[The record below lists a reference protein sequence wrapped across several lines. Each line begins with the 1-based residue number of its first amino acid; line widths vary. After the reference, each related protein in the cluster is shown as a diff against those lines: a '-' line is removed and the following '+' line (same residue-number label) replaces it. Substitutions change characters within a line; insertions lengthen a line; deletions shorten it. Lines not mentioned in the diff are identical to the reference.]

1 MFWKEKF
8 NCYNWHNIIYGQ
20 IMFTIDLKDKTLN
33 TLTELKDTYAIS
45 NELAKHCD
53 IFAEAINNDKIPE
66 NIRENICNFIK
77 SCLNNDIQSLDSR
90 IYYGNNVTKILKENY
105 KLNELKY
112 EKEAS
117 KYDMTQETIFIL
129 GSIVVTLAALLSG
142 SGILV
147 AGASIGLGLALSD
160 MFYRMPN
167 DIHSEL
173 KHDSEYINLSLTEKA
188 SCISKEIFNDKVK
201 LSCAAIN
208 LAGASFLFAVLF
220 SPALIMSA
228 PISVPSII
236 GVMCAV
242 GLFSIGK
249 KYYKYKSEL
258 KEIEENTKNI
268 HNYSNI
274 TIKSIGTFNSVLNDA
289 EQEKIKI
296 EDSTHVSDDAT
307 SKSIFPLPSFPT
319 PSIDDRVIRESIEET
334 DTESRRRHCYRESR
348 EETDTEG
355 EDSNFDDN
363 TNKEETNVV
372 KSDKNG
378 VYTRLNNNDDDEGGP
393 STGKNKNEKET
404 NAVKSDKNGGYTSV
418 NNNNDDDEDGEGE
431 HSPSP

>member
-188 SCISKEIFNDKVK
+188 SCISKEIVNDKVK

-249 KYYKYKSEL
+249 KYYEYKSEL

-296 EDSTHVSDDAT
+296 EESTHVSNDAT
-307 SKSIFPLPSFPT
+307 SKSMRSLISIAPSFPE
-319 PSIDDRVIRESIEET
+319 PSIDDIKIRESIEET
-334 DTESRRRHCYRESR
+334 DRRSYYYH
-348 EETDTEG
+348 TEG

-363 TNKEETNVV
+363 ANKEETNVV

-378 VYTRLNNNDDDEGGP
+378 GYTIVNNNNDDEGGP